1 MFSYFV
7 HSPISL
13 QRMLTE
19 KEVARHLLE
28 IGAVKLS
35 PSEPFTW
42 ASGLRSPIY
51 CDNRMVLSYPPI
63 RAKIK
68 KAFGDIS
75 RTFPEFDMIAGVATA
90 GIAHGA
96 LLADELDLPF
106 IYVRSKA
113 KKHGRQNLI
122 EGSYTEGST
131 CLVVEDL
138 ISTGGSALQ
147 AVEALRANNL
157 NVAGVVAIFTYM
169 FGQAEE
175 RFQAADCPYK
185 TLSNYN
191 ALIDVIT
198 ETGHMT
204 DEEIKSLRVWNSD
217 PEGWSKNFEK

>member
-1 MFSYFV
+1 
-7 HSPISL
+7 
-13 QRMLTE
+13 MLTE
-19 KEVARHLLE
+19 KEVARYLLE
-28 IGAVKLS
+28 IGAVRLS
-35 PSEPFTW
+35 PSDPFTW

-51 CDNRMVLSYPPI
+51 CDNRMVLSYPQI
-63 RAKIK
+63 RTKIK

-75 RTFPEFDMIAGVATA
+75 HQFSSFDLVAGVATA

-96 LLADELDLPF
+96 LLADELGLPF

-113 KKHGRQNLI
+113 KKHGRQNQI

-147 AVEALRANNL
+147 ALDALKENNL
-157 NVAGVVAIFTYM
+157 QVAGVVAIFTYM
-169 FGQAEE
+169 FGQAKE
-175 RFQAADCPYK
+175 RFEAADCAYK

-198 ETGHMT
+198 ETGHMS
-204 DEEIKSLRVWNSD
+204 DEEINSLRIWNSD